1 MSFAEQNQRELL
13 DYVKSLQHQENHEL
27 NQMRSILQ
35 EKLTEDQGFA
45 IKEKERSK
53 TLFHEVVRLG
63 EQQERSAEVL
73 QNLNLSLE
81 AKIQAM
87 ETKYQVNE
95 RALLALT
102 ERGQAGL
109 TNLGSW
115 NEQFEKKMQSL
126 ESNIY
131 SLTVFQ

>member
-1 MSFAEQNQRELL
+1 
-13 DYVKSLQHQENHEL
+13 
-27 NQMRSILQ
+27 MRSILQ

-63 EQQERSAEVL
+63 EQQERSSEVI
-73 QNLNLSLE
+73 QNLNMALESKLQSL
-81 AKIQAM
+81 
-87 ETKYQVNE
+87 ETKYQVTE

-109 TNLGSW
+109 SNLGEW
-115 NEQFEKKMQSL
+115 NDQFDKKIQAL

-131 SLTVFQ
+131 SLTVSHH